1 MKIDYI
7 VELILPA
14 MTASLGTIGKDTD
27 ITLKRDSKGLPFF
40 SAKHIKGI
48 LRARV
53 KEFKLKLEE
62 LGSEFLNHIGTNNFI
77 DKYFGKEG
85 SYLEEKN
92 KFDQIR
98 FSNLKLILDN
108 NREQIWDKT

>member
-7 VELILPA
+7 VNLTLPA

-27 ITLKRDSKGLPFF
+27 ITLKRDSEGLPFF
-40 SAKHIKGI
+40 SAKHVKGI

-62 LGSEFLNHIGTNNFI
+62 VNG
-77 DKYFGKEG
+77 
-85 SYLEEKN
+85 
-92 KFDQIR
+92 
-98 FSNLKLILDN
+98 
-108 NREQIWDKT
+108 